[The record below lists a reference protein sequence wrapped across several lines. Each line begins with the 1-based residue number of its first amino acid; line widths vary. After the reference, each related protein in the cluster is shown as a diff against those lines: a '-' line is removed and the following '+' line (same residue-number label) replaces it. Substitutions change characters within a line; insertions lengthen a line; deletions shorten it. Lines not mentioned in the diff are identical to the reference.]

1 MKRRL
6 AIAALAVAGLMAPL
20 LWSHPFV
27 LHIATQALIWALF
40 AASWDL
46 LSGYTG
52 QVSFGH
58 AGFFAI
64 GAYTAAISTKLY
76 GVTSWFGMVA
86 ALVLCAAVGLCV
98 GFPALRLR
106 GHYLA
111 LVTLGFGEIVLLVAQ
126 NWGELTGGPFGMHD
140 YGSFSGM
147 PVDPLAQR
155 QAAYIL
161 VTAVALAGLVVML
174 YVTRRTSAGPAFRA
188 IREDQIL
195 AASLGIDT
203 TRFKLLAFAL
213 SAGFAG
219 LAGALY
225 AYYIQ
230 LVSPTVGASTQS
242 ALVIGMAVFG
252 GIGTIWGPFLGAIL
266 LFSVTESLRFV
277 GVVYNLIAVGAVM
290 VVFVIFVPRG
300 LAGIRLHRR
309 GRQQRA
315 DQQVADVRSWPTEND
330 RVSET

>member
-1 MKRRL
+1 MRRRV
-6 AIAALAVAGLMAPL
+6 AIAVLAVAGLAAPL
-20 LWSHPFV
+20 IWSHPFV
-27 LHIATQALIWALF
+27 LHVAIQALIWALF

-58 AGFFAI
+58 AGFFSI
-64 GAYTAAISTKLY
+64 GAYAAAISTKLH
-76 GVTSWFGMVA
+76 GATSWFGMA
-86 ALVLCAAVGLCV
+86 AAFVLCAAVGLCV

-140 YGSFSGM
+140 YGSFSGL
-147 PVDPLAQR
+147 PADPLAQR
-155 QAAYIL
+155 QAAYLL
-161 VTAVALAGLVVML
+161 VAAVVLGGLAVML

-203 TRFKLLAFAL
+203 TRFKLLAFTL

-230 LVSPTVGASTQS
+230 LVSPTVGAATQS

-252 GIGTIWGPFLGAIL
+252 GSGTIWGPFLGAIL

-300 LAGIRLHRR
+300 LAGIRLHRH
-309 GRQQRA
+309 GRQRRA
-315 DQQVADVRSWPTEND
+315 DQQAVDARP
-330 RVSET
+330 

>member
-1 MKRRL
+1 MAVATL
-6 AIAALAVAGLMAPL
+6 CAAALATPL
-20 LWSHPFV
+20 VWSHPFA

-58 AGFFAI
+58 AGFFSI
-64 GAYTAAISTKLY
+64 GAYTAAISAKLY
-76 GVTSWFGMVA
+76 GISSWIGMGA
-86 ALVLCAAVGLCV
+86 AFLLCATVGLGV

-111 LVTLGFGEIVLLVAQ
+111 LVTLGFGEIVLLIAQ
-126 NWGELTGGPFGMHD
+126 NWGGLTGGPFGMHD
-140 YGSFSGM
+140 YGTFTGL
-147 PVDPLAQR
+147 PRDLLAQR
-155 QAAYIL
+155 QAAYVVVSAI
-161 VTAVALAGLVVML
+161 ALAGLAVLL
-174 YVTRRTSAGPAFRA
+174 YVTRRTSVGPAFRA

-203 TRFKLLAFAL
+203 TFYKLVAFTL

-230 LVSPTVGASTQS
+230 LVSPTVGAATQS

-266 LFSVTESLRFV
+266 LFSVIEGLRFI

-300 LAGIRLHRR
+300 LAGIRLRR
-309 GRQQRA
+309 
-315 DQQVADVRSWPTEND
+315 
-330 RVSET
+330 

>member
-1 MKRRL
+1 VTRPLRTI
-6 AIAALAVAGLMAPL
+6 AIGLLVVAGLAAPL
-20 LWSHPFV
+20 VWSHPFV
-27 LHIATQALIWALF
+27 LHIAIQALIWALF

-58 AGFFAI
+58 AGFFSV
-64 GAYTAAISTKLY
+64 GAYTSAVLSKTFGLSSWIGMAAS
-76 GVTSWFGMVA
+76 F
-86 ALVLCAAVGLCV
+86 VLCAILGLGV

-111 LVTLGFGEIVLLVAQ
+111 LVTLGFGEIVVLVAT
-126 NWGELTGGPFGMHD
+126 NWESLTGGAFGMHD
-140 YGSFSGM
+140 FGTFTGLSSGM
-147 PVDPLAQR
+147 VGQR
-155 QAAYIL
+155 QAAY
-161 VTAVALAGLVVML
+161 LVVAAVSLASLAILL
-174 YVTRRTSAGPAFRA
+174 YMTRRTSAGSAFRA
-188 IREDQIL
+188 VREDHIL
-195 AASLGIDT
+195 AASLGINT
-203 TRFKLLAFAL
+203 TYYKLLAFTV

-230 LVSPTVGASTQS
+230 LVSPSVGASS
-242 ALVIGMAVFG
+242 ASAFVIGMAVFG

-266 LFSVTESLRFV
+266 LFSITEGLRFI

-300 LAGIRLHRR
+300 LAGIRLYRR
-309 GRQQRA
+309 GLIQRA
-315 DQQVADVRSWPTEND
+315 DRQAADTPP
-330 RVSET
+330 